1 MIDGHLVIDAHC
13 HLGASS
19 ISGVDNTEEAL
30 EAALRQHS
38 IDAALVLP
46 HGFQDLAVARVHD
59 RIARLAER
67 RPGVFF
73 GVASLSPRIAE
84 ADYRREAARCV
95 RELGFRAIK
104 LDPQVSALPI
114 NHKRAEIV
122 FATARELGVAVMVH
136 TGPGGFTSPVQ
147 AVAPAQAYPDVRIVL
162 CHAGFVTMGGEAMV
176 AAQVCPNIY
185 LEPSWCM
192 SIQVQGMVRR
202 FGAARVLYGSDHV
215 SNMASELAKI
225 RALGFDASQ
234 LALVL
239 GGTAAAV
246 YGLAG
251 LAGLAVGNQEVRL

>member
-1 MIDGHLVIDAHC
+1 MIDGHFVIDAHC
-13 HLGASS
+13 HLGSSS

-30 EAALRQHS
+30 EAALREHS

-46 HGFQDLAVARVHD
+46 HGFQDLEVARVHD
-59 RIARLAER
+59 RIARLAQR

-73 GVASLSPRIAE
+73 GAASLSPRITE
-84 ADYRREAARCV
+84 SDYRREAARCV

-114 NHKRAEIV
+114 SHRRTEVV
-122 FATARELGVAVMVH
+122 FAAARELGVPVMIH

-147 AVAPAQAYPDVRIVL
+147 AIAPAQAYPDVRIVL
-162 CHAGFVTMGGEAMV
+162 CHAGFVAMGGEAMV
-176 AAQVCPNIY
+176 AAQICPNIY

-192 SIQVQGMVRR
+192 SLQVQAMVRR
-202 FGAARVLYGSDHV
+202 FGPGRVLFGSDHI

-225 RALGFDASQ
+225 RSLGFDAGQ
-234 LALVL
+234 LAAVL

-246 YGLAG
+246 YRLS
-251 LAGLAVGNQEVRL
+251 QEVQR